1 MRKPDRSTSGAS
13 PRATVDLTD
22 AQSAGAQSAGAQSA
36 GAQSAG
42 TPSAEQQVRPTAHHR
57 RPVVKAPA
65 VPEDAGGPDQHQHG
79 PRLSADLQAVIG
91 QQLRAVYHE
100 ILSEPVPDR
109 FVRLLNELATKEAS
123 PQ

>member
-1 MRKPDRSTSGAS
+1 MRKPDRSTLGAS
-13 PRATVDLTD
+13 LSTTVDLTV
-22 AQSAGAQSAGAQSA
+22 AQSGGAQSGGAQS
-36 GAQSAG
+36 GG
-42 TPSAEQQVRPTAHHR
+42 TPSAGVQSAEQPGRPTAHPK
-57 RPVVKAPA
+57 RPVAKTPA
-65 VPEDAGGPDQHQHG
+65 VPEDAGGPDQAQQG

-100 ILSEPVPDR
+100 ILKEPVPDR

>member
-13 PRATVDLTD
+13 LGASVELTA
-22 AQSAGAQSAGAQSA
+22 AQSG
-36 GAQSAG
+36 G

>member
-13 PRATVDLTD
+13 ASATVDLT
-22 AQSAGAQSAGAQSA
+22 GAQSAGT
-36 GAQSAG
+36 QSAG
-42 TPSAEQQVRPTAHHR
+42 TPSAEQQVRPSAHPKR
-57 RPVVKAPA
+57 SVARAPA
-65 VPEDAGGPDQHQHG
+65 VPEDAVGPDQAQQG
-79 PRLSADLQAVIG
+79 PRLGADLQAVIG

>member
-22 AQSAGAQSAGAQSA
+22 AQSAGARSAGAQSA
-36 GAQSAG
+36 GTLSAG
-42 TPSAEQQVRPTAHHR
+42 TPSAEQQVHPSAHPKR
-57 RPVVKAPA
+57 SLARTPA
-65 VPEDAGGPDQHQHG
+65 VPEDAVGPDQAQQG
-79 PRLSADLQAVIG
+79 PRLGADLQAVIG

>member
-13 PRATVDLTD
+13 LSASVDLTA
-22 AQSAGAQSAGAQSA
+22 AQSG
-36 GAQSAG
+36 G
-42 TPSAEQQVRPTAHHR
+42 TPSAEQQVRPTAHPG
-57 RPVVKAPA
+57 RPVAKTPA
-65 VPEDAGGPDQHQHG
+65 VPEDAGGLDQAQHG